1 MAEYVQVL
9 TTVESEDDGVRLGR
23 GIVDA
28 RLAACVQIV
37 GPIRSLYWWQG
48 KVDDARE
55 WQLLIKT
62 TAERFP
68 ALEQYIKE
76 NHSYDTPEII
86 ATQITAGSAEYLNW
100 VSEETRQTGA
110 SS

>member
-1 MAEYVQVL
+1 MAEYAQVM
-9 TTVESEDDGVRLGR
+9 TTVDSEDDAVRLGR
-23 GIVDA
+23 SIVGA
-28 RLAACVQIV
+28 RLAAGVQIV

-48 KVDDARE
+48 DLKDSQE

-68 ALEQYIKE
+68 ALEEHIKAS
-76 NHSYDTPEII
+76 HSYETPEII
-86 ATQITAGSAEYLNW
+86 ITPIIGGSAEYLRW
-100 VSEETRQTGA
+100 ISEETRQTDA

>member
-1 MAEYVQVL
+1 MAEYIQVL
-9 TTVESEDDGVRLGR
+9 TTVDSAEDGARLGR
-23 GIVDA
+23 SIAEA

-48 KVDDARE
+48 SLDDAQE

-62 TAERFP
+62 TAERFT
-68 ALEQYIKE
+68 ALERHIKA

-86 ATQITAGSAEYLNW
+86 ATPILAGSPEYLNW
-100 VSEETRQTGA
+100 VSEETRQTDA